1 MKSAFGLNI
10 PQTLEEVCEAK
21 RAALLVYDMQIGI
34 LGQIKYPE
42 RIIRQVL
49 RVLTAARETGVR
61 VFFSRHLL
69 RESLTR
75 RSSAWLFCCPPFL
88 RDSPP

>member
-1 MKSAFGLNI
+1 M
-10 PQTLEEVCEAK
+10 EV
-21 RAALLVYDMQIGI
+21 GI

-61 VFFSRHLL
+61 VFFSRHLFIAKRAHGHIPVPYRNGL
-69 RESLTR
+69 ATGEFTG
-75 RSSAWLFCCPPFL
+75 AGQP
-88 RDSPP
+88 